1 MIDQSVVEG
10 LKFVRF
16 STGTYGGG
24 YPGVTLHFSSEPM
37 QEEYYCVFN
46 AELTRLR
53 NTKSG
58 KKGAPLPG
66 NQFRITTKYGF
77 YKFWLKTGLAFPP
90 RLGSFHDY
98 MGNLSKIQ
106 FTGKLVL
113 GKPGRLDSSSIEPS
127 HSELMGEEVSGVNS
141 PDNNRAPSTLL
152 PYKRRA
158 LLAYKDTLPSL
169 ASSGIAESLSTY
181 EKSHVKKLTSKTI
194 TSDANPTAINELPPG
209 VGEQL
214 KKLKESLNEIS
225 GASHVQQSD
234 EEWLAAYD
242 SED

>member
-16 STGTYGGG
+16 STGTYGGA
-24 YPGVTLHFSSEPM
+24 YPGITLHFSSEPM

-46 AELTRLR
+46 AALTRLR
-53 NTKSG
+53 KTKYG
-58 KKGAPLPG
+58 KKGGRLPG
-66 NQFRITTKYGF
+66 NQFRITKKYGF

-90 RLGSFHDY
+90 RLSSFHDY

-106 FTGKLVL
+106 FTGELVP

-127 HSELMGEEVSGVNS
+127 HSQLMGEEVSGVNS
-141 PDNNRAPSTLL
+141 KDNNRASSILL

-158 LLAYKDTLPSL
+158 SSAYKDTVLRH

-214 KKLKESLNEIS
+214 KKLKESLDEIS
-225 GASHVQQSD
+225 GASRVQQSD
-234 EEWLAAYD
+234 EEWLAAYG